1 MDRPLTEYV
10 LAELPPTADRYELRD
25 LQAGSYYEVEM
36 SARNVN
42 GISQPEAFIFKTA
55 EGRTR
60 RNFKFI
66 HIIIIV
72 T

>member
-60 RNFKFI
+60 RCPKYSA
-66 HIIIIV
+66 V
-72 T
+72 PL